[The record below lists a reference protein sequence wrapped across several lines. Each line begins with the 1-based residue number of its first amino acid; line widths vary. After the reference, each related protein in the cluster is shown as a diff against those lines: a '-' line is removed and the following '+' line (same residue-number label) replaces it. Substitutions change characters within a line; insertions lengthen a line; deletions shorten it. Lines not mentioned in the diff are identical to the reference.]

1 MAWRRQIAKFR
12 CLFGRGRR
20 ARELREEL
28 CAHLGMEEQEN
39 LETGMS
45 PEEAHYSA
53 LRRFGNV
60 TIAQERSREMWGWN
74 SLETLLQ
81 DVRYGLRQLR
91 RSPGFTAVAVLTLAL
106 GIGANTAIFSVVNA
120 VMLRPLPFQDP
131 ERLVRVVSIRL
142 QDKAGDN
149 ASYPDFL
156 DWRSQNHVFDR
167 MGVFRTEGF
176 TLTGRGQA
184 THLQG
189 SIVSAEMFSLLAVKP
204 LLGRTFLPEEDTPG
218 TTNGGDAVILS
229 HRLWRERFGAETGVV
244 GQTIQ
249 LDNKSA
255 TIVGVMP
262 EGFQFPMRAGHIDL
276 WATIARDSEN
286 GEKSMAVQRGA
297 HYLDVMAR
305 LKPGVTI
312 AQAEAEMGAIISGLN
327 KQYPENSPRG
337 ARIVPELD
345 QMVGDVRP
353 ALLVLLGAVGCVLLI
368 ACANVANLL
377 LARATSRQREMAIR
391 AALGASKGRMI
402 RQVLSESLVLASAG
416 GALGALLAFWVTDF
430 LVRLIPADIPRLS
443 AIHLDSRVLVF
454 TIALSLVTGLLFGMA
469 PALQVSTSSL
479 SESLKESGRGAT
491 EGIHRHRVRST
502 LVVAEVAVAAMLLV
516 GAGLLIRS
524 FARLE
529 RVDPGFNP
537 HQVLTFKVELPGSRY
552 SMARMVD
559 LFRQIATRLNQ
570 LPGVRSAS
578 ALFPFTLN
586 GDEADTTFD
595 IEGRS
600 VAEADRPRTAYIWVE
615 PGFFRTLGIPI
626 LSGRDFTAQDDLKT
640 TPVIIINQTLARR
653 FFPNENPVGKR
664 ISTGI
669 GNGYKQPPMREIIG
683 VVGDV
688 KQEGLEAD
696 VAPAAYVA
704 VAQSPFDVMTF
715 VVRTGADPA
724 SVVAAARN
732 EVAAVDKDLPI
743 FDVKTLDQHVSES
756 VAQPHFNTLLL
767 GIFAGLALALAA
779 VGLYGVIAYS
789 VVQRTHEFGVRMAL
803 GAEQQ
808 DVLRMV
814 LGQGIVL
821 TLAGVG
827 IGVAGAL
834 ALTRFL
840 GSLLFGIRPNDPA
853 TFAAVLLVMT
863 VVALLASY
871 VPARRATRV
880 DPMVAL
886 RCE

>member
-1 MAWRRQIAKFR
+1 MTWKRQIAKFHG
-12 CLFGRGRR
+12 LFGRGRR
-20 ARELREEL
+20 ARELREEF
-28 CAHLGMEEQEN
+28 CAHLAMEEQEN
-39 LETGMS
+39 LESGMP

-74 SLETLLQ
+74 SFETLGQ

-120 VMLRPLPFQDP
+120 VLLRPLPFEQPD
-131 ERLVRVVSIRL
+131 RLVRVVSFRL
-142 QDKAGDN
+142 RDKAGDN

-156 DWRSQNHVFDR
+156 DWRSQNHVFER

-176 TLTGRGQA
+176 TLTGHGQA
-184 THLQG
+184 AHLQG
-189 SIVSAEMFSLLAVKP
+189 SIVSAEIFALLGVKP
-204 LLGRTFLPEEDTPG
+204 LLGRTFLPEEDKPG
-218 TTNGGDAVILS
+218 TANGGNAVILS
-229 HRLWRERFGAETGVV
+229 HRLWRERFGAEPGVV
-244 GQTIQ
+244 GQAIQ

-255 TIVGVMP
+255 TIVGVMQ
-262 EGFQFPMRAGHIDL
+262 EGFQFPIREGHIDC
-276 WATIARDSEN
+276 WTTIARDLEN
-286 GEKSMAVQRGA
+286 GQMSMAAQRGV

-305 LKPGVTI
+305 LKPRVTI
-312 AQAEAEMGAIISGLN
+312 AQAQAEMSTIISGLN
-327 KQYPENSPRG
+327 KQYPENAPRG
-337 ARIVPELD
+337 ARIAPELE
-345 QMVGDVRP
+345 QLVGGVRP

-377 LARATSRQREMAIR
+377 LTRATSRQREMAIR
-391 AALGASKGRMI
+391 AALGAGKGRMI

-416 GALGALLAFWVTDF
+416 GVFGALLALWVTDF
-430 LVRLIPADIPRLS
+430 LVRLIPEDIPRLS
-443 AIHLDSRVLVF
+443 AIHLDSYVLVF
-454 TIALSLVTGLLFGMA
+454 TIVLSFGTGLLFGMA
-469 PALQVSTSSL
+469 PALQVSTSRL
-479 SESLKESGRGAT
+479 LESLKEGGRGVT
-491 EGIHRHRVRST
+491 EGIHRHRVRSA
-502 LVVAEVAVAAMLLV
+502 LVVTEFAVAAMLLV
-516 GAGLLIRS
+516 GAGLLIQS
-524 FARLE
+524 FVRLE
-529 RVDPGFNP
+529 RVDPGFDP
-537 HQVLTFKVELPGSRY
+537 HQVLTFKLELPASRY

-559 LFRQIATRLNQ
+559 LFRQIVARLNQ
-570 LPGVRSAS
+570 VPGVRSAS

-586 GDEADTTFD
+586 GDEAVTTLD

-600 VAEADRPRTAYIWVE
+600 VAEADRPRTAYTWVE
-615 PGFFRTLGIPI
+615 PGFFRTLGIPL
-626 LSGRDFTAQDDLKT
+626 LSGRDFTAQDDLKA
-640 TPVIIINQTLARR
+640 TPVIIINRTLARR

-664 ISTGI
+664 ISTGV

-688 KQEGLEAD
+688 KQEGLGAD

-704 VAQSPFDVMTF
+704 VAQSPFDVLTF

-743 FDVKTLDQHVSES
+743 FDVKTLDQYVSES
-756 VAQPHFNTLLL
+756 VAQPHFSSLLL

-803 GAEQQ
+803 GAERQ

-871 VPARRATRV
+871 IPARRATRV

-886 RCE
+886 RYE